1 MTHKTISLSEKAY
14 NLLKKVKGE
23 GESFSKVIERLI
35 SKKENPWLIMQNKF
49 DPEFFDDLK
58 KNIRTLREKN
68 LTGSEEND

>member
-49 DPEFFDDLK
+49 DPEFFNDLK
-58 KNIRTLREKN
+58 ENIRTLREKN

>member
-14 NLLKKVKGE
+14 NLLKKVKRE

-35 SKKENPWLIMQNKF
+35 SKKQNPWLIMQNKF

-58 KNIRTLREKN
+58 ENIRTLREKN
-68 LTGSEEND
+68 LIGSEEND

>member
-58 KNIRTLREKN
+58 ENIRTLREKN
-68 LTGSEEND
+68 QTGSEEND

>member
-49 DPEFFDDLK
+49 DPEFFNDLK
-58 KNIRTLREKN
+58 ENIRTLREKN
-68 LTGSEEND
+68 LTRSEEND

>member
-14 NLLKKVKGE
+14 NLLKKVKRE

-58 KNIRTLREKN
+58 ENIRTLREKN
-68 LTGSEEND
+68 LIGSEKND

>member
-14 NLLKKVKGE
+14 NLLKKVKRE
-23 GESFSKVIERLI
+23 GESFSKLIERLI

-58 KNIRTLREKN
+58 ENIRTLREKN
-68 LTGSEEND
+68 LIGSEKND

>member
-58 KNIRTLREKN
+58 ENIRTLREKN

>member
-58 KNIRTLREKN
+58 ENIRTLREKN
-68 LTGSEEND
+68 LTGSDEND

>member
-14 NLLKKVKGE
+14 NLLKKVKRE

-35 SKKENPWLIMQNKF
+35 SKKQNPWLIMQNKF

-58 KNIRTLREKN
+58 ENIRTLREKN
-68 LTGSEEND
+68 LIGREEND